1 MNGRPVAISI
11 AIVVVAVIIQTTL
24 FGDGRLQP
32 FGASPL
38 LVLVA
43 VIGCVRYLD
52 PEPALLLGFT
62 GGLLLDLLG
71 GSPLGLWA
79 IAHLVVAYLTL
90 RVRDRADDGP
100 LVVGA
105 WVFLMAVLA
114 QMLFLTTGTLFGQ
127 RLFATDGLVKLIIVP
142 ALYSVV
148 VAAFVL
154 PGTSWLL
161 RDRTSRSWR
170 P

>member
-1 MNGRPVAISI
+1 MTGRPVAISL
-11 AIVVVAVIIQTTL
+11 ALVVLAVIIQTTL
-24 FGDGRLQP
+24 FGDGRIQP

-38 LVLVA
+38 LVLVTVMA
-43 VIGCVRYLD
+43 CVRYLD

-79 IAHLVVAYLTL
+79 MVLLVIAYVTL
-90 RVRDRADDGP
+90 RIRDRADDGP

-105 WVFLMAVLA
+105 GVFLMAVLG
-114 QMLFLTTGTLFGQ
+114 QVLFLTAGTLFGQ
-127 RLFATDGLVKLIIVP
+127 RLFATDGLVRLIIVP
-142 ALYSVV
+142 ALYSVL
-148 VAAFVL
+148 VAGAVFPTV
-154 PGTSWLL
+154 SWLL
-161 RDRTSRSWR
+161 RDRTVRTWR